1 MACVDWRYI
10 EGEGTLGLYL
20 YRGGTVLVLE
30 VAAGLVLGVI
40 ALARLDITAYIVMA
54 LFSLA
59 VFAIDGWL
67 VWYALAGR

>member
-1 MACVDWRYI
+1 MCRLAVYRRRGYI
-10 EGEGTLGLYL
+10 GLCNL